1 MVPVVPTAVPKA
13 VSRTQNKQAKIL
25 DVAAELFLERGYDAV
40 SLDDILERVG
50 GSKTTLY
57 SYYGGKEGLFAA
69 MVQRMAEE
77 KVGPFL
83 DLDPA
88 QLDPK
93 AGLNAIGR
101 RFMTL
106 VNNREGREFYRM
118 MIAEAERFPALAR
131 TFYEASPAVILR
143 EVRRNLEYW
152 QKQGLLREGNAE
164 ALAIQFTG
172 MLLGTFSTQ
181 TLLGIAPTLTDRQ
194 IGEWV
199 SKGVTLFLEGA
210 LRRG

>member
-1 MVPVVPTAVPKA
+1 MVSVVKSAPSK
-13 VSRTQNKQAKIL
+13 TQSKQAKIL

-50 GSKTTLY
+50 GSKTTIY

-69 MVQRMAEE
+69 MVERMAKE
-77 KVGPFL
+77 KLNVFL

-88 QLDPK
+88 QLDPR
-93 AGLNAIGR
+93 AGLSAIGH
-101 RFMTL
+101 RFMKL
-106 VNNREGREFYRM
+106 VGDSEGRAYYRM

-131 TFYEASPAVILR
+131 TFYESGPAAILR
-143 EVRRNLEYW
+143 EVRRNLEHW

-164 ALAIQFTG
+164 PMAVQFIG

-181 TLLGIAPTLTDRQ
+181 TLLGMAPTLTEKQ
-194 IGEWV
+194 IREWV
-199 SKGVTLFLEGA
+199 NKGVTMFLEGS
-210 LRRG
+210 LPRV

>member
-1 MVPVVPTAVPKA
+1 VVSAVTSA
-13 VSRTQNKQAKIL
+13 QSKQARSKQEKIL

-40 SLDDILERVG
+40 SLDDILERAG

-69 MVQRMAEE
+69 MVERMTAA
-77 KVGPFL
+77 KMGMFR

-88 QLDPK
+88 QLEPK
-93 AGLNAIGR
+93 AGLSAIGR

-106 VNNREGREFYRM
+106 VNGSEGRAFYRM

-131 TFYEASPAVILR
+131 TFYESSPAVIIR
-143 EVRRNLEYW
+143 EVRRNLEHW

-164 ALAIQFTG
+164 SMAVQFIG
-172 MLLGTFSTQ
+172 MLLGTFSTKS
-181 TLLGIAPTLTDRQ
+181 LLGIAPVLTEKQ

-199 SKGVTLFLEGA
+199 SKCIAMFLEGA
-210 LRRG
+210 LPRA